1 LTDQIWE
8 RPSRSGQGESEDES
22 ERELRAD
29 LPAARHPED
38 ACLPRDAWPR
48 AAAEILK
55 GERWEGDRSED
66 DYPDDHYPDDH
77 LGNDLELCP
86 VPDSLLDLAED
97 D

>member
-1 LTDQIWE
+1 V
-8 RPSRSGQGESEDES
+8 
-22 ERELRAD
+22 
-29 LPAARHPED
+29 
-38 ACLPRDAWPR
+38 
-48 AAAEILK
+48 AEILK

-66 DYPDDHYPDDH
+66 DYRDDH